1 MKRAWLL
8 PMRRQPFLPRR
19 ARHCV
24 AFALSAW
31 LFLPT
36 GGINDCKR
44 TPPHLLNDK
53 GPRRA
58 SLASSAGLGC
68 RLGCGTQSLT
78 LLWPV
83 PRSRSD
89 GAPDQRANSL
99 EYRSHNS
106 FEPCLMA

>member
-36 GGINDCKR
+36 GDSKR
-44 TPPHLLNDK
+44 LQAH
-53 GPRRA
+53 A
-58 SLASSAGLGC
+58 
-68 RLGCGTQSLT
+68 T
-78 LLWPV
+78 LLTQPQRSAAGQ
-83 PRSRSD
+83 PRLERRVRV
-89 GAPDQRANSL
+89 QVRVRHSL
-99 EYRSHNS
+99 PPRCG
-106 FEPCLMA
+106 PCPEAAVMARLTNVRIA